1 MMPKIS
7 TVAMLL
13 LWAAGAQ
20 AELQMAR
27 GEKCE
32 IRLDEAS
39 GRYAQC
45 VLQAEAVF
53 LRTGRPAKR
62 QAAVEA
68 CGRDFRKSYE
78 GALRRGGSACAVKA
92 SPDDFM
98 AVLAKSAGRV
108 AAAVQGASLNVTC
121 KNDYPQSGMV
131 YCTPVENIAL
141 DLYNDLLAA
150 ASTYGVTENTQ
161 LQVIAYGGSGGNGTT
176 SPGGTTGHGGDGGY
190 ANTITTISAIKQAMG
205 TTTVQW
211 LAAHGGS
218 HDSSQFEGGTGGS
231 SSLVWVG
238 TSAPS
243 TVNTLVIAAGGGGGT
258 YGDCCTDKGHDG
270 GHGGYVNG
278 SGRKSNGNYANYQVT
293 QEGVTFWVGTG
304 ENGHGDGG
312 NPGSPPGN
320 PGGGGTP
327 YHDNYNGSGLD
338 GFGGNGGALQ
348 SGSVSGSVGRPGWSG
363 GSVSG
368 ETLVGTTGVGGDQI
382 TYYTSG
388 AGGGG
393 YGGGGAG
400 GSCDDCT
407 GGGAGGGS
415 FALAN
420 AISGTDAAPEF
431 QGSYV
436 VFLFVT
442 N

>member
-1 MMPKIS
+1 MMQKVVTFS
-7 TVAMLL
+7 ALL
-13 LWAAGAQ
+13 LWGCAVQAQ
-20 AELQMAR
+20 SAHGRQ
-27 GEKCE
+27 CE
-32 IRLDEAS
+32 VQLDEAA
-39 GRYAQC
+39 GRYARC
-45 VLQAEAVF
+45 RLEASAAYA
-53 LRTGRPAKR
+53 RTGNTYMRE
-62 QAAVEA
+62 AAFKA
-68 CGRDFRKSYE
+68 CARLFEWSFAS
-78 GALRRGGSACAVKA
+78 ALKRGGSTCAVTAKTA
-92 SPDDFM
+92 EFM
-98 AVLAKSAGRV
+98 AVLARSADKV
-108 AAAVQGASLNVTC
+108 AAAAAGSTLAVNCQSNH
-121 KNDYPQSGMV
+121 PQAGMV
-131 YCTPVENIAL
+131 YCTPVSNAAF

-150 ASTYGVTENTQ
+150 ASAYGVTENTQ
-161 LQVIAYGGSGGNGTT
+161 LQVIAYGGGGGNGTT
-176 SPGGTTGHGGDGGY
+176 SPGGTTGYGGDGGY

-211 LAAHGGS
+211 LAAQGGS

-278 SGRKSNGNYANYQVT
+278 SGSKSNGNYANYQAT

-400 GSCDDCT
+400 GGCDDCT